1 MSNNDTKI
9 NIDDDFE
16 EEIET
21 IDIDDENYKKYILDL
36 SLSYETRIKLIH
48 RYYKENQNYLKN
60 FYIFYFFL
68 VIHPH
73 YLSI

>member
-21 IDIDDENYKKYILDL
+21 IDIDDDNYKKYILDL
-36 SLSYETRIKLIH
+36 SLRSEEHTTELQSH
-48 RYYKENQNYLKN
+48 
-60 FYIFYFFL
+60 
-68 VIHPH
+68 
-73 YLSI
+73 